1 MSVISIYRFLQTAD
15 QKGSDIPLL
24 PVKKGIAGIG
34 SEHGQPVWSVRCFIQ
49 KIFQVIPEQ
58 VIVDLL
64 QLLLFYGRKSG
75 SQIFLIDNV

>member
-15 QKGSDIPLL
+15 QKGFDIPLL

-34 SEHGQPVWSVRCFIQ
+34 SEHGQPVLECPVFHSEDI
-49 KIFQVIPEQ
+49 QVIPEQ

-64 QLLLFYGRKSG
+64 QLLLFYAESPDPRY
-75 SQIFLIDNV
+75 F

>member
-1 MSVISIYRFLQTAD
+1 M
-15 QKGSDIPLL
+15 
-24 PVKKGIAGIG
+24 KKGIAGIG
-34 SEHGQPVWSVRCFIQ
+34 SEHGQPVLECPVFPIQ

-75 SQIFLIDNV
+75 SQIFSIDNV